1 MSMYNINKPGNLFV
15 GYQRLRKEIIM
26 GLRNGNS
33 YAIIGGRRCG
43 KTSML
48 IQLEK
53 DLKKLP
59 PGLNHPI
66 PLRLSILEL
75 EKINPD
81 RLFEALYEAIGT
93 IVPVDQWTPDE
104 NGREYT
110 NFIQHLNTI
119 KPTLDQ
125 KYTNRWYIVFLID
138 ELDAA
143 RANLLNDRFFEN
155 LRHFLMESA
164 FKHHFR
170 LVATGVKELAS
181 LISSGASPL
190 NNLLNKYLS
199 ILSHK
204 SATKLVRAGF
214 SGKFQTDFLFQYTGR
229 HPYLLQGIL
238 EKLSISKANWDDSH
252 IRKAG
257 GALLKEMNVFRHWM
271 NKFNGDEMAVYQS
284 LSISTD
290 GRLSFEDLQEKN
302 LHIDDID
309 NSLNVLS
316 FHGIINDD
324 DPDEPE
330 IAGTMFKE
338 WFLRNYLKKS
348 KHRHSEKQGIFISY
362 AWEAHSEKI
371 VDELESMFKE
381 KGLTI
386 IRDKSELSYKDNIKT
401 FMETLGKGMSIIIVI
416 SDKYLR
422 SHNCMRELVE
432 ILKNGNFYDR
442 IFPIILKDA
451 DIYEP
456 IKRIA
461 YVQFWD
467 KKKQEL
473 DEQIGCVP
481 SSSSKGFRDEIDLYK
496 EISDSISELT
506 EILKNMN
513 TLTPDM
519 HQRSGFNQLLEA
531 MGKET

>member
-1 MSMYNINKPGNLFV
+1 MSIYNINKPGNLFV

-53 DLKKLP
+53 DLKKLA

-75 EKINPD
+75 EKISPD
-81 RLFEALYEAIGT
+81 RLFEALYQVIGT
-93 IVPVDQWTPDE
+93 IIPVDQWKPDE

-110 NFIQHLNTI
+110 NFIHHLNTI
-119 KPTLDQ
+119 KPSLDQ
-125 KYTNRWYIVFLID
+125 KFASRWYIVYLID

-143 RANLLNDRFFEN
+143 RGNLLNDRFFEN
-155 LRHFLMESA
+155 LRHFLMESD
-164 FKHHFR
+164 FKNHFR
-170 LVATGVKELAS
+170 LVATGVKELAN

-204 SATKLVRAGF
+204 SATKLVSAGF
-214 SGKFQTDFLFQYTGR
+214 SETFQTEFLFHYTGR

-238 EKLSISKANWDDSH
+238 EKLSIDKTDPDEYQ
-252 IRKAG
+252 IKKAG
-257 GALLKEMNVFRHWM
+257 RRLLKEMNVFKHWLG
-271 NKFNGDEMAVYQS
+271 KFDADEMAIYKS
-284 LSISTD
+284 LATPPD
-290 GRLSFEDLQEKN
+290 GRLSFDDLQEAN
-302 LHIDDID
+302 NQIDDID
-309 NSLNVLS
+309 TCLNVLS
-316 FHGIINDD
+316 YHGIINDD

-330 IAGTMFKE
+330 IAGTMFKD
-338 WFLRNYLKKS
+338 WFLRNYLKKGS
-348 KHRHSEKQGIFISY
+348 SNQSEKQGIYISY
-362 AWEAHSEKI
+362 AWGGQSDKI
-371 VDELESMFKE
+371 VDELENMFNK
-381 KGLTI
+381 KGI
-386 IRDKSELSYKDNIKT
+386 QMIRDRNVLGYKDNIKT

-416 SDKYLR
+416 SDKYLK
-422 SHNCMRELVE
+422 SSNCMRELIE

-442 IFPIILKDA
+442 IFPIVLEDA
-451 DIYEP
+451 DIYDP

-467 KKKQEL
+467 TKKQEL
-473 DEQIGCVP
+473 DEKVKCVP
-481 SSSSKGFRDEIDLYK
+481 LGNLKGFRDEIDLYK

-513 TLTPDM
+513 TLTPEM
-519 HQRSGFNQLLEA
+519 HQRSGFNQLLAA